1 VQGTTS
7 LSSGKSIQ
15 VGLGNQSPL
24 PVQVPRRVLARHGGA
39 GSAGIA
45 CTESVRMGFHSPTVA
60 SSRVRILHLHS
71 RLLLA
76 PAWGAAG
83 ASSAGRGIRGCVK
96 VGGGVSR
103 VGVVGGCAVRR
114 LLSQQVG
121 FRVSPLF
128 WSSRVLGGRIWASGG
143 EFGENGIPGAPV
155 GSDTKALISNL
166 AGEQPTL
173 TMVPL
178 VHW

>member
-1 VQGTTS
+1 MAYS
-7 LSSGKSIQ
+7 LG
-15 VGLGNQSPL
+15 
-24 PVQVPRRVLARHGGA
+24 VQVRSEARSGDGLEPSAQRRGATVKLLHVDGLRGDAGREAPLERVQQACQREQHHGGA
-39 GSAGIA
+39 QVVPRA
-45 CTESVRMGFHSPTVA
+45 
-60 SSRVRILHLHS
+60 
-71 RLLLA
+71 LA